1 MAKVSTRADMAL
13 IQGAAKIGQS
23 MMPADL
29 SGLDKVMEAGVGLA
43 TKALDEK
50 RKVEQEKVDAYDA
63 FTQAAEEVSLSSS
76 ALGNVLYEDT
86 VSFANQQKEA
96 YLAALKNG
104 DQAGMMAAKRAMT
117 DRSAFT
123 QQHKAFIGDLA
134 DMQQKGELSSAHTKE
149 EMDYMKAVLKGEYTV
164 EKNDKGEMVFNVNG
178 VKKTNA
184 EFEDMYI
191 LKNFELGAEIG
202 KLNQDVKKDIIFDR
216 NNVKN
221 KIAQSLPSTT
231 KEFRAAIHD
240 DLGGGASFKQLLE
253 NDKTLD
259 QELLMAIGG
268 YDPNGDGKV
277 DPQEKENFINAVT
290 NHNDPNFN
298 LEVSKKILAE
308 KMTNVVE
315 NGHASHWAKQAEGAA
330 AKTAAEMRMKMFENQ
345 LRIDLDNAKTD
356 NDRKL
361 AYDKYQQ
368 ELGKISYKDQL
379 DITKDQRQLQNLQET
394 AEANWNAIKFESKE
408 GPASKARIYTR
419 EFRSIL
425 GDDVTD
431 IRYGTNF
438 KDEQGRSVTKGYYAV
453 IQSEDEKGNPI
464 EINQLLTVGD
474 DLKFSDVSRYL
485 NPEKMRASGPE
496 QKSAGSFSKSAV
508 QNWLA
513 NNIGHPDYA
522 AVKKQFETDFND

>member
-50 RKVEQEKVDAYDA
+50 RKIEQEKVDAYDA

-202 KLNQDVKKDIIFDR
+202 KLNQDAKKDIIFDR

-221 KIAQSLPSTT
+221 KIAQSLPSTV

-277 DPQEKENFINAVT
+277 DPDEKANFINAVT
-290 NHNDPNFN
+290 DHNDPNFN

-379 DITKDQRQLQNLQET
+379 DITKEKRELGASQE
-394 AEANWNAIKFESKE
+394 EARNQWNNITFDE
-408 GPASKARIYTR
+408 GDKPVSKAQTYVNK
-419 EFRSIL
+419 FRSIL

-431 IRYGTNF
+431 IRYGTDF
-438 KDEQGRSVTKGYYAV
+438 EDEQGNTIPKGYYAV
-453 IQSEDEKGNPI
+453 IQTTDNKGKSI
-464 EINQLLTVGD
+464 EVNQLLTQGE
-474 DLKFSDVSRYL
+474 DLKFDDVARYIDPKKQL
-485 NPEKMRASGPE
+485 IPSK
-496 QKSAGSFSKSAV
+496 QTDSFSDNQVLS
-508 QNWLA
+508 WLA
-513 NNIGHPDYA
+513 NNTGDPNYQTILDIYNS
-522 AVKKQFETDFND
+522 KKTN

>member
-13 IQGAAKIGQS
+13 IQGAAKIGES

-29 SGLDKVMEAGVGLA
+29 SGLDKV
-43 TKALDEK
+43 TKAGTDMALAGIEEI
-50 RKVEQEKVDAYDA
+50 RKKEQEKVDAYDA
-63 FTQAAEEVSLSSS
+63 FTLASEEVALSSS
-76 ALGNVLYEDT
+76 ALGNVLYQDT
-86 VSFANQQKEA
+86 VGFANEQKEA

-134 DMQQKGELSSAHTKE
+134 DLQSKGELSAAHTKE
-149 EMDYMKAVLKGEYTV
+149 EMDYMKSVLKGEYTV

-202 KLNQDVKKDIIFDR
+202 KLNQDSKKDVIFDR
-216 NNVKN
+216 NNVKS

-231 KEFRAAIHD
+231 KDFRAAMYD
-240 DLGGGASFKQLLE
+240 DLGGGANFKQLLE
-253 NDKTLD
+253 ADKTLD
-259 QELLMAIGG
+259 QELMMAIGG
-268 YDPNGDGKV
+268 YDPDGDGKV
-277 DPQEKENFINAVT
+277 SPEEKANFINAVT
-290 NHNDPNFN
+290 NHNDPNFD

-315 NGHASHWAKQAEGAA
+315 NGHAAHWQKQAETAA
-330 AKTAAEMRMKMFENQ
+330 AKSAQEVQMKMLDNQ
-345 LRIDLDNAKTD
+345 LRIALDDAKTE
-356 NDRKL
+356 NDKIL
-361 AYDKYQQ
+361 AKQKHQQ
-368 ELGKISYKDQL
+368 EISKLLKQDEL
-379 DITKDQRQLQNLQET
+379 EITQDQRQLQTLQDT
-394 AEANWNAIKFESKE
+394 AEANWNNIKFESKE
-408 GPASKARIYTR
+408 GPASKARTYTR

-431 IRYGTNF
+431 IRYGTDF

-474 DLKFSDVSRYL
+474 DLNFSDVSRYL
-485 NPEKMRASGPE
+485 NPEKMRASAPQ
-496 QKSAGSFSKSAV
+496 QKSAGSFSKSAI
-508 QNWLA
+508 QDWLA

-522 AVKKQFETDFND
+522 AVKEQFEKES